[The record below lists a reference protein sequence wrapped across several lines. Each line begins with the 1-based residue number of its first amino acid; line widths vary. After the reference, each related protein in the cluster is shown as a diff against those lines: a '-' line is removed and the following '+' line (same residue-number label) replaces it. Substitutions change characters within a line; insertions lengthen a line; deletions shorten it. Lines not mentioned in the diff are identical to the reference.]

1 MRKFNKKILALISA
15 MMILLGGLSGC
26 SNKADENVGKENTAV
41 ESNEGTTD
49 ISNNTE
55 AKNTTIDNLI
65 VGSTMK
71 VETANR
77 TEYNFD
83 VFSGTI
89 TQMALVSQNEDGS
102 FSPLMAEYKTTD
114 YTTWTFKIKEG
125 LTWHDGTAVTSAD
138 VEFTLEYLDK
148 QNDGGYRSKYK
159 DVIVVD
165 ESTIQL
171 VLDAPNTRALSDLTT
186 MRIIPKHIYEGIE
199 EMASATEEQ
208 ATIGCGPYKFVRFNA
223 NSGVIE
229 FEAYENYVGGKPNV
243 AKVTVKLFDNADTMY
258 MALKNEEIDM
268 VYTYASGIDTA
279 AVEDLKNS
287 GNLTITSIKDT
298 SNTAVVVFNN
308 NLAPGNNVLI
318 RKAVAK
324 AIDYDK
330 FRELFGSEFS
340 VPSTAGFVPL
350 GSIGY
355 VKTEENKLDLGQA
368 KKLLEEAGA
377 KDNDGDGIV
386 EYEGAPLEIELLVR
400 SDKPIYA
407 RYAELLQTN
416 LKEAGIGLTLK
427 NVEVAEF
434 RSISEKEHTN
444 QSMITKFTAFGMGM
458 GAGMGS
464 AYLDGRGTSNAQGQ
478 IMDEEFAKIVD
489 KLKGSASEE
498 EYLAAAKECQEY
510 YAENVPAIALYWDS
524 YIQAYN
530 SKLSG
535 FATDGT
541 FGILNM
547 NTWYSLEKAE

>member
-1 MRKFNKKILALISA
+1 MRKSKKRILVFMAA

-26 SNKADENVGKENTAV
+26 NNKADENAGKENTAV

-49 ISNNTE
+49 TSNNTE
-55 AKNTTIDNLI
+55 TVDKSIDNLI

-89 TQMALVSQNEDGS
+89 SQMALVSQNEDGS
-102 FSPLMAEYKTTD
+102 FSPLMAEYETSD
-114 YTTWTFKIKEG
+114 YTTWTFKIIEG
-125 LTWHDGTAVTSAD
+125 LTWHDGTAVTAD
-138 VEFTLEYLDK
+138 DVNFTLEYLDK

-159 DVIVVD
+159 DVIVED
-165 ESTIQL
+165 DRTLKLI
-171 VLDAPNTRALSDLTT
+171 LDAPNTRALSNLTT

-199 EMASATEEQ
+199 NMASATEEQ
-208 ATIGCGPYKFVRFNA
+208 ATIGCGPYKFERFDANA
-223 NSGVIE
+223 GVIE
-229 FEAYENYVGGKPNV
+229 FTAYEDYVGGKPNV
-243 AKVTVKLFDNADTMY
+243 EKVTVKLFDNADTMY

-268 VYTYASGIDTA
+268 VYTYASGIDAT
-279 AVEDLKNS
+279 AVEDLKS
-287 GNLTITSIKDT
+287 SDNLTVTSIKDT

-308 NLAPGNNVLI
+308 NVEPGNNVLI
-318 RKAVAK
+318 RKSVAK

-330 FRELFGSEFS
+330 FIELFGSEFS

-355 VKTEENKLDLGQA
+355 VETEENKRDLEEA
-368 KKLLEEAGA
+368 KNLLEEAGV
-377 KDNDGDGIV
+377 KDSDGDGIV

-478 IMDEEFAKIVD
+478 IMDEEFVKIVD
-489 KLKGSASEE
+489 KLKGSASEK
-498 EYLAAAKECQEY
+498 EYLDAAKECQEY

-530 SKLSG
+530 KNLSG
-535 FATDGT
+535 FVTDGT

-547 NTWYSLEKAE
+547 NTWYSIEKK